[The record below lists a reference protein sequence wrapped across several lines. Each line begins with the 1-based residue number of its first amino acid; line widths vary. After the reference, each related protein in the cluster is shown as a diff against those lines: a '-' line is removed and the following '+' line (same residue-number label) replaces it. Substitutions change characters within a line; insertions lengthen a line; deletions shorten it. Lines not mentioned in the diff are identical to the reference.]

1 MNTCSVSTE
10 GSSEPVQGERE
21 EKEKEMVVVMTM
33 MLMIMMFVSAP
44 TCYLPYRS
52 EGDELLSGGEPINKV
67 PSQHRAGQPAGSV
80 VITQFFFFFCRFWSP
95 QFA

>member
-1 MNTCSVSTE
+1 
-10 GSSEPVQGERE
+10 
-21 EKEKEMVVVMTM
+21 MTM
-33 MLMIMMFVSAP
+33 MLMIMRFVSAP

-80 VITQFFFFFCRFWSP
+80 VITQFFFSLFTDSGPLNRLNPSIHIFTWSIGRHNP
-95 QFA
+95 VQNQEF